1 MIVQVFYILTDLLL
15 VPSIIEEGVLKPL
28 TVIMNLSVSFSVLSM
43 FTSRVL
49 KLYC

>member
-28 TVIMNLSVSFSVLSM
+28 TVIMNLSISFSVLSM
-43 FTSRVL
+43 FTSCVL
-49 KLYC
+49 KLYR